1 MMQTGFIAA
10 LVLGLAAA
18 LPAAAQTSTPPGPGA
33 AGEARPA
40 RGPDQ
45 TSVPTAAP
53 PADTRHTTGAR
64 NQSPEVKQMNENE
77 LRKIEK
83 HGK

>member
-1 MMQTGFIAA
+1 MQTNLAA
-10 LVLGLAAA
+10 LALILFASSFVL
-18 LPAAAQTSTPPGPGA
+18 AQTTPGTGA

-45 TSVPTAAP
+45 TSTPSTAP
-53 PADTRHTTGAR
+53 PATTQQTTGTS
-64 NQSPEVKQMNENE
+64 NQSPVVKQMNEAE
-77 LRKIEK
+77 QKKVET